1 MKQVVLRIL
10 NAAMQATL
18 WLLKRV
24 DYYFGQTVLS
34 LDASVPQ
41 ADPYTWFNTVRER
54 GPILR
59 SYMNN
64 GWIVTGFKE
73 VTELLRDPRV
83 SNDFSKNAFMVSIVR
98 LAAGD
103 VEVLNIDNPT
113 MLGQDPPDHTRLRKL
128 VAKGFLHKYVQSM
141 APTIEQLVDD
151 LLDKI
156 PTEVH
161 QFDVMQSLARPL
173 PAIVIAEMMGV
184 PASERHLFE
193 RWSEELLGGTD
204 LGNPGLIRKG
214 GEANMEMRAY
224 LAELAEAKRR
234 VPGQDLISQLIMA
247 EKDGDKLSADE
258 LYSNAILLLVA
269 GHETTTRLIGN
280 CLYLLLHHPEQME
293 AARQSEEHLVNALE
307 ESLRYEPPVQ
317 FTARIVKESFTV
329 GGCKLKR
336 GQILMLSIAAA
347 NRDPTANKDPD
358 SFDIKR
364 EKVTHLSFGYGIHL
378 CLGMSLAR
386 LEAKIVFNKLFDRFP
401 TLVYAEEKPNW
412 GTNPMFRGLESLSVE
427 TSAVNVQE
435 PLHVASI

>member
-41 ADPYTWFNTVRER
+41 ADPYAWFNTVRKR

-73 VTELLRDPRV
+73 VTELLREPRV

-204 LGNPGLIRKG
+204 LGKPALIRKG

-247 EKDGDKLSADE
+247 EEDGDKLSADE

-307 ESLRYEPPVQ
+307 ESLRY
-317 FTARIVKESFTV
+317 
-329 GGCKLKR
+329 L
-336 GQILMLSIAAA
+336 
-347 NRDPTANKDPD
+347 
-358 SFDIKR
+358 
-364 EKVTHLSFGYGIHL
+364 
-378 CLGMSLAR
+378 
-386 LEAKIVFNKLFDRFP
+386 
-401 TLVYAEEKPNW
+401 
-412 GTNPMFRGLESLSVE
+412 
-427 TSAVNVQE
+427 
-435 PLHVASI
+435 

>member
-10 NAAMQATL
+10 NAAMQAAL

-24 DYYFGQTVLS
+24 DYYFGQTILS
-34 LDASVPQ
+34 LDASDPQ

-54 GPILR
+54 GPMLR

-73 VTELLRDPRV
+73 VTELLRDQRV

-128 VAKGFLHKYVQSM
+128 VAKGFLHKYVQSL
-141 APTIEQLVDD
+141 APTIEQLVDN
-151 LLDKI
+151 LLDEI

-184 PASERHLFE
+184 PPSERHLFE

-204 LGNPGLIRKG
+204 LGKPALIRKG

-224 LAELAEAKRR
+224 LAQLAEIKRQA
-234 VPGQDLISQLIMA
+234 PGQDLISQLIMA
-247 EKDGDKLSADE
+247 EEHGDKLSLDE
-258 LYSNAILLLVA
+258 LYSTCILLLVA
-269 GHETTTRLIGN
+269 GHETTTRLIGS

-329 GGCKLKR
+329 DGCKLKR
-336 GQILMLSIAAA
+336 GQLLMLSIAAA
-347 NRDPTANKDPD
+347 NRDPAANKDPD

-364 EKVTHLSFGYGIHL
+364 EKVIHLSFGHGIHL

-386 LEAKIVFNKLFDRFP
+386 LEAKIVFDKLFDRFP
-401 TLVYAEEKPNW
+401 TLIYAEEKPDW

-427 TSAVNVQE
+427 TTPVSVQE
-435 PLHVASI
+435 PLHVANR